1 MPSMRASLV
10 DLSPDRYHRIEPA
23 EPTIAKP
30 IPAPELPIVI
40 RRSPVM
46 ISSLPS
52 IATDVD
58 GIARQFYGGPHVP
71 TRRLILP

>member
-1 MPSMRASLV
+1 MPSFKASLV
-10 DLSPDRYHRIEPA
+10 DLAPDRYRRIDPA
-23 EPTIAKP
+23 QSTAAA
-30 IPAPELPIVI
+30 IPAPELPIAI

-58 GIARQFYGGPHVP
+58 GVARQFYGGPHVP